1 MPVAALALILVSAV
15 LHASW
20 NLLAKL
26 NRGNSLFFWQALVA
40 AAVIFL
46 APFIVL
52 LAQNPI
58 PPEGWIW
65 IAVTSLLHTFYFR
78 TLAAAYRR
86 ADLSVA
92 YPIARGL
99 GPALVLVLAAG
110 VFRETVSALGV
121 TGVLTVVLGIY
132 LINFQRGH
140 PGSWRAP
147 FLSLARPE
155 GRYAAATGVLIAA
168 YTLVDNQG
176 VSVVHP
182 LVYIYL
188 MFVLSAVGVLVT
200 FAVHPP
206 DWTALRPR
214 RTWVQAAA
222 VAVLSIVAY
231 SLVLVALTMAPTPY
245 VSAARELS
253 IVIGAGLGVLFL
265 GEPLRRERIGGAALI
280 AAGVATIAV
289 A

>member
-1 MPVAALALILVSAV
+1 MPLGALALILISSV

-20 NLLAKL
+20 NLLAKH
-26 NRGNSLFFWQALVA
+26 NRGSSLFFFQALLASV
-40 AAVIFL
+40 VIFL
-46 APFIVL
+46 IPFLIL

-65 IAVTSLLHTFYFR
+65 IAATGLLHTFYFH

-110 VFRETVSALGV
+110 VFGERVSPLGV
-121 TGVLTVVLGIY
+121 GGVLAVVLGIY
-132 LINFQRGH
+132 SINIRRHQ
-140 PGSWRAP
+140 PGAWLAP
-147 FLSLARPE
+147 FLALARPE

-176 VSVVHP
+176 VAVVHP

-188 MFVLSAVGVLVT
+188 MFALSALGVLMI
-200 FAVHPP
+200 FAVHPSERP
-206 DWTALRPR
+206 SLPQLRPSG
-214 RTWVQAAA
+214 QALA
-222 VAVLSIVAY
+222 VAVLWIAAY
-231 SLVLVALTMAPTPY
+231 SLVLIALNMAPTPY

-253 IVIGAGLGVLFL
+253 IVIGAALGVLFL
-265 GEPLRRERIGGAALI
+265 REPLRRERIAGALLI

>member
-1 MPVAALALILVSAV
+1 MPVGALALVLVSAV

-20 NLLAKL
+20 NLLAKH
-26 NRGNSLFFWQALVA
+26 NRGSSLFFVQALVA
-40 AAVIFL
+40 SIVIFL
-46 APFIVL
+46 VPFLIL

-65 IAVTSLLHTFYFR
+65 IVLTGILHTFYFH

-110 VFRETVSALGV
+110 AFGERVSPLGV
-121 TGVLTVVLGIY
+121 AGVLAVVVGIY
-132 LINFQRGH
+132 TINIRRDQ
-140 PGSWRAP
+140 PGAWLAPIRA
-147 FLSLARPE
+147 LAHPE

-168 YTLVDNQG
+168 YTLIDNQG

-188 MFVLSAVGVLVT
+188 IFVLSTLGVLAT
-200 FAVHPP
+200 SAVRRSER
-206 DWTALRPR
+206 TSLRQLRPSG
-214 RTWVQAAA
+214 QAIA
-222 VAVLSIVAY
+222 VAILWVAAY
-231 SLVLVALTMAPTPY
+231 SLVLIALNMAPTPY

-253 IVIGAGLGVLFL
+253 IVIGAALGVLFL
-265 GEPLRRERIGGAALI
+265 REPFRRERIAGAALI